1 MLKTFLASM
10 MGICRRIVEQVFRVL
25 ENEME
30 KRMKRITFGLLA
42 ASVCIGFTGCK
53 SVPDMGSDKTPFDYM
68 QEQVAEIG
76 EKGGMAALGMAES
89 RNTQLAITKAKL
101 EARKNL
107 AQLVQVKI
115 ENLEKAF
122 IEEVGEANGSEIN
135 ELFSSATKQITSQTL
150 QGTVP
155 KMQKYD
161 VSDAG
166 VTTAYI
172 LMVLNPDI
180 IDESL
185 KANNNTKKLYERF
198 RASKAF
204 DELDKEIKEFE
215 ASEGM

>member
-1 MLKTFLASM
+1 MKHVVLSFLA
-10 MGICRRIVEQVFRVL
+10 L
-25 ENEME
+25 
-30 KRMKRITFGLLA
+30 T
-42 ASVCIGFTGCK
+42 VCIGFSGCK
-53 SVPDMGSDKTPFDYM
+53 SPPKMDSDKSMFDFM
-68 QEQVAEIG
+68 QEEVAKYAKDGAMASVGIG
-76 EKGGMAALGMAES
+76 ES
-89 RNTQLAITKAKL
+89 RNTQLAVTKAKV

-122 IEEVGEANGSEIN
+122 IEEIGEASGSEIN

-155 KMQKYD
+155 KMQKYETKD
-161 VSDAG
+161 G

-180 IDESL
+180 IHDSL
-185 KANNNTKKLYERF
+185 KNNNNAKHMYERF

-204 DELDKEIKEFE
+204 EELDKEMKEFE
-215 ASEGM
+215 AAERQGMLGM

>member
-1 MLKTFLASM
+1 M
-10 MGICRRIVEQVFRVL
+10 
-25 ENEME
+25 
-30 KRMKRITFGLLA
+30 KRMAFTLLA
-42 ASVCIGFTGCK
+42 VATCIGFSGCK
-53 SVPDMGSDKTPFDYM
+53 SPPKMASDKSMFDYM
-68 QEQVAEIG
+68 QEEVGKIS
-76 EKGGMAALGMAES
+76 EKGGMASVGLGES
-89 RNTQLAITKAKL
+89 RNTQLAITKAKV

-122 IEEVGEANGSEIN
+122 IEEVGEASGSEIN

-155 KMQKYD
+155 KMQKYETD
-161 VSDAG
+161 DG

-180 IDESL
+180 IHASL
-185 KANNNTKKLYERF
+185 KNNNAKHLYERF

-204 DELDKEIKEFE
+204 EELDKEIKEFE
-215 ASEGM
+215 EAERAGY